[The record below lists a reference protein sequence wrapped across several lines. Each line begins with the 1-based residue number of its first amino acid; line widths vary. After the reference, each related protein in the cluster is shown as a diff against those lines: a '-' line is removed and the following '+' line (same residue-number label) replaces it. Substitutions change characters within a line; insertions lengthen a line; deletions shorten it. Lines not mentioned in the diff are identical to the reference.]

1 MARQRK
7 NSREKER
14 RQDSKS
20 APASAGKEERA
31 GTGTFLLLQ
40 FAMLIFS
47 LSNIC
52 SKMAGEQEL
61 LSPEFI
67 LWFGGLILT
76 MGLYALIWQQVLK
89 RMPLMTAYANTAVVI
104 LWGLLWGR
112 LFFQEP
118 VSLTKVAG
126 AAVAMAG
133 VYLMVTEKKEG

>member
-20 APASAGKEERA
+20 VSASAGKEEGA
-31 GTGTFLLLQ
+31 GTETFLLLQ

-89 RMPLMTAYANTAVVI
+89 RMPLMTAYANKAVVI

-118 VSLTKVAG
+118 VSLTKIAG
-126 AAVAMAG
+126 AAVVMAG

>member
-1 MARQRK
+1 MARERK

-20 APASAGKEERA
+20 VSASAGKEERA

-89 RMPLMTAYANTAVVI
+89 RMPLMTAYANKAVVI

-118 VSLTKVAG
+118 VSLTKIAG
-126 AAVAMAG
+126 AAVVMAG

>member
-1 MARQRK
+1 MARERK
-7 NSREKER
+7 NSREKES

-20 APASAGKEERA
+20 VSASAGKEERA

-89 RMPLMTAYANTAVVI
+89 RMPLMTAYANKAVVI

-126 AAVAMAG
+126 RRLRWL
-133 VYLMVTEKKEG
+133 VYT

>member
-1 MARQRK
+1 MARERK
-7 NSREKER
+7 NSREKEM

-20 APASAGKEERA
+20 APVSAGKGERA

-67 LWFGGLILT
+67 FWFGGLILT

-89 RMPLMTAYANTAVVI
+89 RMPLMTAYANKAVVI

-118 VSLTKVAG
+118 VSVTKIAG
-126 AAVAMAG
+126 AAVVMAG